1 MLSVIIV
8 AYRPDKVKLRKI
20 LKKIGKQTKIIIINN
35 CKEYNL
41 NDIKFSK
48 KTKIIRSKNYGNGA
62 GINLGL
68 KNCKTKLALY
78 LDIDVEF
85 KNNFIQKFINYSK
98 KVKDFSVLIP
108 NHGNLNSK
116 KKRIE
121 KYEGEASVMLFNI
134 KKFRKTKIFDENY
147 FLYFEELDLFYNCKK
162 MGLKTYFVTHL
173 NIKHLRASSIS
184 DNVHKISNLRS
195 WHYMW
200 SMFFYYKK
208 NFSYFMAVK
217 KTFFLI
223 IKDFLMLLIYL
234 IIFNKFKFQN
244 RFYRLFGILS
254 CMLGLKSYL
263 RP

>member
-1 MLSVIIV
+1 
-8 AYRPDKVKLRKI
+8 
-20 LKKIGKQTKIIIINN
+20 
-35 CKEYNL
+35 
-41 NDIKFSK
+41 
-48 KTKIIRSKNYGNGA
+48 
-62 GINLGL
+62 
-68 KNCKTKLALY
+68 
-78 LDIDVEF
+78 
-85 KNNFIQKFINYSK
+85 
-98 KVKDFSVLIP
+98 
-108 NHGNLNSK
+108 
-116 KKRIE
+116 
-121 KYEGEASVMLFNI
+121 MLFNI

-244 RFYRLFGILS
+244 RFYRLFGVLS

>member
-68 KNCKTKLALY
+68 KNCKTKLAMY

-147 FLYFEELDLFYNCKK
+147 FLYFEVIDLFYNCKK
-162 MGLKTYFVTHL
+162 MGLKT
-173 NIKHLRASSIS
+173 
-184 DNVHKISNLRS
+184 
-195 WHYMW
+195 
-200 SMFFYYKK
+200 
-208 NFSYFMAVK
+208 
-217 KTFFLI
+217 
-223 IKDFLMLLIYL
+223 
-234 IIFNKFKFQN
+234 
-244 RFYRLFGILS
+244 
-254 CMLGLKSYL
+254 
-263 RP
+263 

>member
-48 KTKIIRSKNYGNGA
+48 KTRIIRSKNYGNGA

-68 KNCKTKLALY
+68 KNCKTKLAMY

-85 KNNFIQKFINYSK
+85 KNNFIKKFINYSK

-147 FLYFEELDLFYNCKK
+147 FLYFEETDLFFRFKK
-162 MGLKTYFVTHL
+162 NGLKVFF
-173 NIKHLRASSIS
+173 IKDLVISHQRASSIENETS
-184 DNVHKISNLRS
+184 AISNLRS

-200 SMFFYYKK
+200 SMFYFYKK
-208 NFSYFMAVK
+208 NFSYTYALK
-217 KTFFLI
+217 KTYILL
-223 IKDFLMLLIYL
+223 IKDFIILLSSMLT
-234 IIFNKFKFQN
+234 FDFKN
-244 RFYRLFGILS
+244 TKLRFYRLYGLVSSMI
-254 CMLGLKSYL
+254 CLKSFL